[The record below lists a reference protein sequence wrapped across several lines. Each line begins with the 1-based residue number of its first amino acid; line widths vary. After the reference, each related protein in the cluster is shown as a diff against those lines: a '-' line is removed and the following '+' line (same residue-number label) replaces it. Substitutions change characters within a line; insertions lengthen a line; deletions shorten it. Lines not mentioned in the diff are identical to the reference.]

1 MKSCIHYIICALA
14 AMALASCAQD
24 GLPVSG
30 TGTGTLALSVGA
42 GYLPRVGTRAADPE
56 LVVELYKADGTL
68 YRHFDAGK
76 APDKI
81 ELEAGVVY
89 TVKAY
94 TDNQETWQT
103 ANGGEGEACYYG
115 DTTVMVAE
123 DETVYCTYKVPM
135 TNYAVTFSLP
145 ELFDRLFTSKTFTL
159 VSGGRTVALKDE
171 GRKAYFGVDAEG
183 FKYQLQATNTDGKT
197 SRHSLVG
204 YPDVEAGKLYNIKYI
219 YSTDLS
225 TGGIEIDITD
235 NTEHEDEDIEV

>member
-1 MKSCIHYIICALA
+1 M
-14 AMALASCAQD
+14 LASCSQD
-24 GLPVSG
+24 GIPVSG

-42 GYLPRVGTRAADPE
+42 GYLPRVGTRAVDPE
-56 LVVELYKADGTL
+56 LVVELYAADGTL
-68 YRHFDAGK
+68 YRRYAAGK

-81 ELEAGVVY
+81 ELEAGVLY
-89 TVKAY
+89 TLKAY
-94 TDNQETWQT
+94 TDNQATWQT
-103 ANGGEGEACYYG
+103 ANDGAGEACYYG
-115 DTTVMVAE
+115 DTTVTVAE

-145 ELFDRLFTSKTFTL
+145 ELFNQLFTSKTFSL
-159 VSGGRTVALKDE
+159 ESGGRTVALDE
-171 GRKAYFGVDAEG
+171 EGSKAYFSVDAEG

-197 SRHSLVG
+197 SRHSFVE
-204 YPDVEAGKLYNIKYI
+204 YPDVEVGKLYNIKYI